1 MQRFQPERFLARIEC
16 GQQIVNFKTGEVVY
30 QQGGPAPS
38 IFFLQSGRVIA
49 TVSAANG
56 KEAITAM
63 IEPGMFFGV
72 NCLDNNVVR
81 MSRITAITPST
92 ALEIT
97 KDAML
102 ALIRK
107 SPEFA
112 ELFVTF
118 LVQRN
123 SFMMSSLTD
132 QLFNSSEKRLARI
145 LLMLSHFGEKD
156 GPNVISGDISQEM
169 IAEMIGSTRPRVN
182 YHLRRFR
189 EMGFVNYDG
198 CIEVNGELLNAALQA
213 NEFDRKPNKLL

>member
-1 MQRFQPERFLARIEC
+1 MQRFQPERFLGRIKC
-16 GQQIVNFKTGEVVY
+16 GKLVVNYRTGEVVY
-30 QQGGPAPS
+30 QQGEPAPS

-72 NCLDNNVVR
+72 NCLDDSVAR

-97 KDAML
+97 KDALL
-102 ALIRK
+102 ALLRK

-145 LLMLSHFGEKD
+145 LLILSRFGEND

-189 EMGFVNYDG
+189 EMSYINYNG
-198 CIEVNGELLNAALQA
+198 SIEVNGELLNAALQA
-213 NEFDRKPNKLL
+213 NEFDRKSTK